1 MNHEMCYNPL
11 MAKKQLKSKKQEN
24 QEMDGVFV
32 LKIVLFVILGS
43 IWIKVTSNGKLTI
56 PIPIGLIIGLLF
68 TTHEYFRLD
77 RKIEYAV
84 LACAALFGILAPYGL
99 FLNL

>member
-1 MNHEMCYNPL
+1 
-11 MAKKQLKSKKQEN
+11 MAKSKSKPKKQEN
-24 QEMDGVFV
+24 QELDGVFI

-43 IWIKVTSNGKLTI
+43 IWVKVTSDGGKLTI

-68 TTHEYFRLD
+68 TTHEYFRVD

-84 LACAALFGILAPYGL
+84 LACAALFGYVAPYGL
-99 FLNL
+99 FLTL